1 MTGKEDAP
9 PSGWIPRVGWLVAA
23 VGLPS
28 AIGATWRHLW
38 ALHPTIGALLLLA
51 YWMVLA
57 VARFAGSVAR
67 GLTDR
72 WRDRLVERI
81 DHISARWFSG
91 FGKRYIEYVLNSVRY
106 VEQKGLPTI
115 GFYQPELDEVF
126 VDVSLARGPPHHAP
140 IDPLA
145 DLPAYVT
152 ERLSIGDF
160 LDRQKPVVL
169 AVIGPAGSGK
179 TTLLRHTA
187 RRICQPDHE
196 RRRHIPVLLYLRDH
210 SSEIVDGRADG
221 LPGLFRSALGR
232 YGSRYGPEPAGWFDE
247 RLRDGDCVVLLDGLD
262 EVAGDTDRR
271 TVSAWVE
278 AQISQ
283 YPKNDYVITSRP
295 HGYRAAPIE
304 GATIVLTRSF
314 TEQQVTRFVRGWY
327 LAVERRST
335 GANGEGVRVLADS
348 GAEDLLERLRS
359 APALHDLT
367 VNPLLLMMIVN
378 VHRFRGTLPG
388 SRADL
393 YRDICEAMLW
403 RRQDAKRL
411 TAELVGE
418 HKEVVLRRL
427 AFTMMQ
433 NKVSDLTRAKIL
445 AAIKPG
451 LSRVSRALSPRQ
463 FLEDIGSSGLLVERE
478 NGIYSFTH
486 HTFQEYLAAAHIRER
501 GELSTLTR
509 NVEDPWWRETILLYA
524 ARADAGPIIE
534 ACLTSGQIP
543 ALALAF
549 DCAEAASELD
559 PKLWDQLDALLSDAA
574 NPSATPER
582 RTLAAAVIASRQ
594 LSQTVRLGDGTQ
606 ICAAPVTWQLYR
618 LFIEQ
623 VRARGEDHAPTG
635 AAKDASAPH
644 GGAVVGVRA
653 ADAVKFIKW
662 INLLLEGDIV
672 LQAAEPR

>member
-1 MTGKEDAP
+1 MDVGGWPVTGKEDAP

-486 HTFQEYLAAAHIRER
+486 HTFQEYLAAAHIRE
-501 GELSTLTR
+501 GCGSFEVSWLSCEDESIAVFRMVDAFVLSAE
-509 NVEDPWWRETILLYA
+509 VE
-524 ARADAGPIIE
+524 
-534 ACLTSGQIP
+534 
-543 ALALAF
+543 
-549 DCAEAASELD
+549 
-559 PKLWDQLDALLSDAA
+559 
-574 NPSATPER
+574 
-582 RTLAAAVIASRQ
+582 
-594 LSQTVRLGDGTQ
+594 
-606 ICAAPVTWQLYR
+606 APVVLEVAAGDDGAELEDGLGSVQAPP
-618 LFIEQ
+618 
-623 VRARGEDHAPTG
+623 RARYVH
-635 AAKDASAPH
+635 S
-644 GGAVVGVRA
+644 
-653 ADAVKFIKW
+653 
-662 INLLLEGDIV
+662 V
-672 LQAAEPR
+672 LDDVPGRLPQ